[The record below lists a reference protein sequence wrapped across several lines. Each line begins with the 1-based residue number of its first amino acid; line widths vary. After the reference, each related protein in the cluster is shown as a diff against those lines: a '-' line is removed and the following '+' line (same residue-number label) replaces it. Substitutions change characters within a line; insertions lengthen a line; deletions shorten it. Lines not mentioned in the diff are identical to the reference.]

1 VIGLEAG
8 SAETGRRVRFL
19 TWNLAMFERAVGAPA
34 DWDQFRTE
42 AAVRETILDL
52 APDLVLFQELP
63 GVVPYVETHDMVR
76 ANPRSHSG
84 NIATLVTRTVMEQ
97 QPTSLVVT
105 RTALLTTFPNFD
117 LTVANVHLSPGRGA
131 ATERLHQL
139 RVVADASPTDNLVII
154 GDTNT
159 RQAEV
164 NAIVEL
170 GLCDHTPPSA
180 TWDSRRNRFRSGG
193 ASFVAYFTR
202 VFSRGAVTVD
212 NQRVLDDRPL
222 EVDGRRFFLSDHF
235 ALAGTIEVGDKR

>member
-1 VIGLEAG
+1 
-8 SAETGRRVRFL
+8 
-19 TWNLAMFERAVGAPA
+19 
-34 DWDQFRTE
+34 
-42 AAVRETILDL
+42 
-52 APDLVLFQELP
+52 
-63 GVVPYVETHDMVR
+63 MVT
-76 ANPRSHSG
+76 N
-84 NIATLVTRTVMEQ
+84 
-97 QPTSLVVT
+97 
-105 RTALLTTFPNFD
+105 
-117 LTVANVHLSPGRGA
+117 
-131 ATERLHQL
+131 
-139 RVVADASPTDNLVII
+139 ASPTDNLVII

-235 ALAGTIEVGDKR
+235 ALAGTIEVGAKR